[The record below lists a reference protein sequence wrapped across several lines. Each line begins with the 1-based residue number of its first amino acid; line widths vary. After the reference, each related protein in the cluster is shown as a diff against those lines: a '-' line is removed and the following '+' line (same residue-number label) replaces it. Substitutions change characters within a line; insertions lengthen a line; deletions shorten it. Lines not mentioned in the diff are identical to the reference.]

1 MLIIREDMMK
11 IKKIKEVLDA
21 DLIFGEELL
30 DVEVVGACGS
40 DLMSDVLAYSKGN
53 SVLVTGLNNPQVVR
67 TAEMLDI
74 ACIVFVRNKIPTEQ
88 VVELAKSKN
97 IAILATKHL
106 MFAACGLLY
115 EAGLRGGM

>member
-1 MLIIREDMMK
+1 MK
-11 IKKIKEVLDA
+11 IRKIKEILNA
-21 DLIFGEELL
+21 DLIFGEDLL
-30 DVEVVGACGS
+30 DTEVLGACGS
-40 DLMSDVLAYSKGN
+40 DLMSDVLAYSDGN

-74 ACIVFVRNKIPTEQ
+74 ACIVFVRNKIPTDQ

-106 MFAACGLLY
+106 MFASCGLLY
-115 EAGLRGGM
+115 

>member
-1 MLIIREDMMK
+1 MTIRE
-11 IKKIKEVLDA
+11 IKEILDA

-30 DVEVVGACGS
+30 DTEVLGACGS
-40 DLMSDVLAYSKGN
+40 DLMSDVLAYSEGN

-88 VVELAKSKN
+88 VVELARSKN
-97 IAILATKHL
+97 IAVLATKHL
-106 MFAACGLLY
+106 MFSSCGLLY
-115 EAGLRGGM
+115 EGGLRGGA

>member
-1 MLIIREDMMK
+1 MTIRE
-11 IKKIKEVLDA
+11 IKEILNA

-30 DVEVVGACGS
+30 DTEVLGACGS
-40 DLMSDVLAYSKGN
+40 DLMSDVLAYSEGN

-97 IAILATKHL
+97 IAVLATKHL
-106 MFAACGLLY
+106 MFSSCGLLY
-115 EAGLRGGM
+115 EGGLRGGA

>member
-1 MLIIREDMMK
+1 MTIRE
-11 IKKIKEVLDA
+11 IKEILDA

-30 DVEVVGACGS
+30 DTEVLGACGS
-40 DLMSDVLAYSKGN
+40 DLMSDVLAYSEGN

-97 IAILATKHL
+97 IAVLATKHL
-106 MFAACGLLY
+106 MFSSCGLLY
-115 EAGLRGGM
+115 EGGLRGGA

>member
-1 MLIIREDMMK
+1 MTIRE
-11 IKKIKEVLDA
+11 IKEILDA
-21 DLIFGEELL
+21 DLIFGEDLL
-30 DVEVVGACGS
+30 DTEVLGACGS
-40 DLMSDVLAYSKGN
+40 DLMSDVLAYSEGN

-97 IAILATKHL
+97 IAVLATKHL
-106 MFAACGLLY
+106 MFSSCGLLY
-115 EAGLRGGM
+115 EGGLRGGA

>member
-1 MLIIREDMMK
+1 MTIRE
-11 IKKIKEVLDA
+11 IKEILNA

-30 DVEVVGACGS
+30 DTEVLGACGS
-40 DLMSDVLAYSKGN
+40 DLMSDVLAYSEGN

-74 ACIVFVRNKIPTEQ
+74 ACIVFVRNKIPTDQ

-97 IAILATKHL
+97 IAVLATKHL
-106 MFAACGLLY
+106 MFSSCGLLY
-115 EAGLRGGM
+115 QGGLRGGA

>member
-1 MLIIREDMMK
+1 MTIRE
-11 IKKIKEVLDA
+11 IKEILNA

-30 DVEVVGACGS
+30 DTEVLGACGS
-40 DLMSDVLAYSKGN
+40 DLMSDVLAYSEGN

-88 VVELAKSKN
+88 VVELARSKN
-97 IAILATKHL
+97 IAVLATKHL
-106 MFAACGLLY
+106 MFSSCGLLY
-115 EAGLRGGM
+115 EGGLRGGA

>member
-1 MLIIREDMMK
+1 MTIRE
-11 IKKIKEVLDA
+11 IKEILDA

-30 DVEVVGACGS
+30 DTEVLGACGS
-40 DLMSDVLAYSKGN
+40 DLMSDVLAYSEGN

-74 ACIVFVRNKIPTEQ
+74 TCIVFVRNKIPTEQ

-97 IAILATKHL
+97 IAVLATKHL
-106 MFAACGLLY
+106 MFSSCGLLY
-115 EAGLRGGM
+115 EGGLRGGA

>member
-1 MLIIREDMMK
+1 MTIRE
-11 IKKIKEVLDA
+11 IKEILNA
-21 DLIFGEELL
+21 DLIFGEDLL
-30 DVEVVGACGS
+30 DTEVLGACGS
-40 DLMSDVLAYSKGN
+40 DLMSDVLAYSEGN

-97 IAILATKHL
+97 IAVLATKYL
-106 MFAACGLLY
+106 MFSSCGLLY
-115 EAGLRGGM
+115 EGGLRGGA